1 LGLDLGMKPV
11 KLLLLLVCV
20 LGPIAAYTQQKTTFA
35 LHSHND
41 YLQPVPFWDAF
52 SAGCASIEV
61 DVILQDGELMVAHE
75 KRSIQKQRT
84 LESLYLKP
92 IQQAVALGLI
102 QEVNFHLLIDLKTEG
117 YATLEVLVKQVAAYG
132 QLLYG
137 PENPKGLKLIISGN
151 RPKPEDYS
159 KYPDWLFFDYQSK
172 ELSADLPWEKIGMV
186 SLSFPRFS
194 VWNGKGRIV
203 ESQRQQL
210 QAFIDLVHSYDRP
223 VRFWASPDG
232 KTAWRAFHEMGIDYI
247 NTDRPA
253 EARDYFSSLAKNIYS
268 LPNPQEVYLPTYQND
283 GVDTPVKQ
291 VFLLIGDGNG
301 LAQIS
306 AGLFANGGQLSLT
319 NMRNMGLVK
328 TQAADDFTTDS
339 AAGATA
345 MATGQKSNNRALG
358 LNAAGD
364 SVVNLPYLLRQ
375 KGFRTGLITNDELT
389 GATPAAFYAHHGE
402 RDDANKIA
410 AYLPK
415 SSLDLVI
422 GGGKR
427 HFLSLSEAMAQAG
440 FAQVDQLEEIS
451 RSPAAR
457 VSYFPTVGAMPSMEA
472 GRGNFL
478 SQSTEQ
484 AISFLGKGKS
494 PFFLMVEAAK
504 IDSGGHAN
512 SSSTIVTEVL
522 DFDQLIG
529 TLLRYADTHPG
540 TLVLVTADHET
551 GGVSLPQGNVDRREV
566 ELGFHSDDHTG
577 ILIPIFAYGAQSGEF
592 RGVYSNT
599 EIFTRILKVVK

>member
-1 LGLDLGMKPV
+1 MGIDLRMKLV
-11 KLLLLLVCV
+11 KLILLIVCV
-20 LGPIAAYTQQKTTFA
+20 LGPIASYTQQKTSFA

-61 DVILQDGELMVAHE
+61 DVILQEGELMVAHE

-92 IQQAVALGLI
+92 IQQGVELGLI

-117 YATLEVLVKQVAAYG
+117 HATLEVLVKQVAAYG

-186 SLSFPRFS
+186 SLSFSKFS
-194 VWNGKGRIV
+194 LWNGKGRIV
-203 ESQRQQL
+203 ESQHQQL

-253 EARDYFSSLAKNIYS
+253 EANKYLRSLTKNVYANPS
-268 LPNPQEVYLPTYQND
+268 PQEVYTPIYEVD
-283 GVDTPVKQ
+283 GQDVRVKQ
-291 VFLLIGDGNG
+291 ILLLIGDGNG

-306 AGLFANGGQLSLT
+306 AGLFANGGEITLTQL
-319 NMRNMGLVK
+319 RNIGLVK

-345 MATGQKSNNRALG
+345 MATGQKANNRALG

-364 SVVNLPYLLRQ
+364 SIPNLPYFLSLN
-375 KGFRTGLITNDELT
+375 GFKTGLVTNDELT
-389 GATPAAFYAHHGE
+389 GATPAAFYAHHPE
-402 RDDANKIA
+402 RDAVLEIA
-410 AYLPK
+410 SYLPN
-415 SSLDLVI
+415 SALNLVI
-422 GGGKR
+422 GGGGRSFNKEK
-427 HFLSLSEAMAQAG
+427 LSQAG
-440 FAQVDQLEEIS
+440 FILESELQGL
-451 RSPAAR
+451 AEVKGGR
-457 VSYFPTVGAMPSMEA
+457 VAHFASEGGMPGMEA

-478 SQSTEQ
+478 SQAFLQ
-484 AISFLGKGKS
+484 ASSYLGKGKS

-504 IDSGGHAN
+504 IDSGGHSN
-512 SSSTIVTEVL
+512 SPSTIVTELL
-522 DFDQLIG
+522 DFDRVLTEAI
-529 TLLRYADTHPG
+529 RYADTHPG

-551 GGVSLPQGNVDRREV
+551 GGMTLPQGNLDKREV

-577 ILIPIFAYGAQSGEF
+577 ILVPIFAYGARSGEF

-599 EIFTRILKVVK
+599 EIFNRILKVVQ

>member
-1 LGLDLGMKPV
+1 MGMKTV

-20 LGPIAAYTQQKTTFA
+20 VGPIAAYTQQKTTFA

-61 DVILQDGELMVAHE
+61 DVILQEGKLQVAHE
-75 KRSIQKQRT
+75 KASIKPART
-84 LESLYLKP
+84 LVSLYLKP
-92 IQQAVALGLI
+92 IQEAVALGLI
-102 QEVNFHLLIDLKTEG
+102 QDFSFHLLVDLKTEA
-117 YATLEVLVKQVAAYG
+117 YSSLEVLLKDLEPFAE
-132 QLLYG
+132 LLYG

-151 RPKPEDYS
+151 RPKPEDYR
-159 KYPDWLFFDYQSK
+159 KYPDWLFFDYQSSQ
-172 ELSADLPWEKIGMV
+172 LTSDLPWEKIGMV

-203 ESQRQQL
+203 ETQRQQL
-210 QAFIDLVHSYDRP
+210 QAFIDLVHSYERP

-253 EARDYFSSLAKNIYS
+253 EARDYLSSLAKNIYS

-306 AGLFANGGQLSLT
+306 AGLLANGGQLSLAQV
-319 NMRNMGLVK
+319 RNMGLVK

-345 MATGQKSNNRALG
+345 MATGQKANNRALG

-364 SVVNLPYLLRQ
+364 SIPTLPYFLSL
-375 KGFRTGLITNDELT
+375 KGFKTGLVTNDELT
-389 GATPAAFYAHHGE
+389 GATPAAFYAHHPE
-402 RDDANKIA
+402 RDAVLEIA
-410 AYLPK
+410 SYLPN
-415 SSLDLVI
+415 STLNLVI
-422 GGGKR
+422 GGGGRSFNKEK
-427 HFLSLSEAMAQAG
+427 LSQAG
-440 FAQVDQLEEIS
+440 FTLVSDLQGLAEVKG
-451 RSPAAR
+451 AR
-457 VSYFPTVGAMPSMEA
+457 VAHFASEGGMPGMEA

-478 SQSTEQ
+478 SQAFLQ
-484 AISFLGKGKS
+484 ASSYLGKGKS
-494 PFFLMVEAAK
+494 PFFLMLEAAK
-504 IDSGGHAN
+504 IDSGGHSN
-512 SSSTIVTEVL
+512 SPSTIVTELL
-522 DFDQLIG
+522 DFDRTIAEAI
-529 TLLRYADTHPG
+529 RYADTHPG

-551 GGVSLPQGNVDRREV
+551 GGVTLPQGNVDKREV
-566 ELGFHSDDHTG
+566 ELAFHSDDHTG
-577 ILIPIFAYGAQSGEF
+577 ILVPIFAYGARSGEF

-599 EIFTRILKVVK
+599 EIFNRILKVVK

>member
-1 LGLDLGMKPV
+1 LGMKTV

-20 LGPIAAYTQQKTTFA
+20 LGPIAAYAQQKTTFA

-61 DVILQDGELMVAHE
+61 DVILQEGELMVAHE

-84 LESLYLKP
+84 LENLYLKP

-102 QEVNFHLLIDLKTEG
+102 QGFSFHLLVDLKTEA
-117 YATLEVLVKQVAAYG
+117 YPTLEVLLKDLKPFSE
-132 QLLYG
+132 LLYS
-137 PENPKGLKLIISGN
+137 PQNPKGLKLIISGN
-151 RPKPEDYS
+151 RPKLEDYS

-172 ELSADLPWEKIGMV
+172 DLTADLPWQKIGMV
-186 SLSFPRFS
+186 SLSFPQFS

-210 QAFIDLVHSYDRP
+210 QAFINLVHSYGRP

-232 KTAWRAFHEMGIDYI
+232 KTAWRAFHEMGIDFI

-253 EARDYFSSLAKNIYS
+253 EARDYLSSLAKNVYS
-268 LPNPQEVYLPTYQND
+268 LPNSQEVYLPLFQND
-283 GVDTPVKQ
+283 DVDIPVKQ

-306 AGLFANGGQLSLT
+306 AGLLANGGQLSLAQLQ
-319 NMRNMGLVK
+319 NMGLVK

-345 MATGQKSNNRALG
+345 MATGQKANNRALG
-358 LNAAGD
+358 LNAQGD
-364 SVVNLPYLLRQ
+364 SIPNLPYFLKER
-375 KGFRTGLITNDELT
+375 GFQSGLVTTDELT

-402 RDDANKIA
+402 RDGVKEIA
-410 AYLPK
+410 QYLPK
-415 SSLDLVI
+415 SAIDLVV
-422 GGGKR
+422 GGGGR
-427 HFLSLSEAMAQAG
+427 HFPKEVLDQGSFERVSQL
-440 FAQVDQLEEIS
+440 DQLATAK
-451 RSPAAR
+451 AAR
-457 VSYFPTVGAMPSMEA
+457 VAYFKSEGGMPSMES
-472 GRGNFL
+472 GRGDFL
-478 SQSTEQ
+478 SQAVGQSILFFEQ
-484 AISFLGKGKS
+484 RKS

-512 SSSTIVTEVL
+512 SPSTMVLELL
-522 DFDQLIG
+522 DFDRIIG
-529 TLLRYADTHPG
+529 EVLRYADSHPG

-551 GGVSLPQGNVDRREV
+551 GGVTLPQGNLAKQEV
-566 ELGFHSDDHTG
+566 ELAFHSDDHTG
-577 ILIPIFAYGAQSGEF
+577 ILVPIFAYGARSGKF

-599 EIFTRILKVVK
+599 EIFTRILKVVQ

>member
-1 LGLDLGMKPV
+1 MGMKTV

-61 DVILQDGELMVAHE
+61 DVILQEGELMVAHE
-75 KRSIQKQRT
+75 KASIQAPRT
-84 LESLYLKP
+84 FENLYLKP
-92 IQQAVALGLI
+92 IQQGIDLGLI
-102 QEVNFHLLIDLKTEG
+102 KGFNFHLLVDIKTEA
-117 YATLEVLVKQVAAYG
+117 YSTLDLLVKQTQPYAAM
-132 QLLYG
+132 LYS
-137 PENPKGLKLIISGN
+137 PENPLGLKLIISGG
-151 RPKPEDYS
+151 RPKAADYV
-159 KYPDWLFFDYQSK
+159 KYPSWVFFDYQSSQ
-172 ELSADLPWEKIGMV
+172 LTSDLPWEKIGMV

-203 ESQRQQL
+203 ESQRKQL

-253 EARDYFSSLAKNIYS
+253 EARDYLSSLAKNIYS

-306 AGLFANGGQLSLT
+306 AGLLANGGQLSLAQV
-319 NMRNMGLVK
+319 RNMGLVK

-345 MATGQKSNNRALG
+345 MATGQKANNRALG
-358 LNAAGD
+358 LNVAGD
-364 SVVNLPYLLRQ
+364 SIPNLPYFLSL
-375 KGFRTGLITNDELT
+375 KGFKTGLVTTDELT
-389 GATPAAFYAHHGE
+389 GATPAAFYAHHPE
-402 RDDANKIA
+402 RDAVLEVA
-410 AYLPK
+410 GYLPN
-415 SSLDLVI
+415 SALNLVI
-422 GGGKR
+422 GGGGRSFNKEK
-427 HFLSLSEAMAQAG
+427 LSQAG
-440 FAQVDQLEEIS
+440 FTLVSDLQKLAEVKGS
-451 RSPAAR
+451 RVAHFASE
-457 VSYFPTVGAMPSMEA
+457 GGMPGMEA

-478 SQSTEQ
+478 SQAFLQ
-484 AISFLGKGKS
+484 ASSYLGKGKT

-504 IDSGGHAN
+504 IDSGGHSN
-512 SSSTIVTEVL
+512 SPSTIVTELL
-522 DFDQLIG
+522 DFDRTIAEAI
-529 TLLRYADTHPG
+529 RYADTHPG

-551 GGVSLPQGNVDRREV
+551 GGVTLPQGNVDKREV
-566 ELGFHSDDHTG
+566 ELAFHSDDHSG
-577 ILIPIFAYGAQSGEF
+577 ILVPIFAYGARSGEF

-599 EIFTRILKVVK
+599 DIFNRILKVVK

>member
-1 LGLDLGMKPV
+1 MGIDLRMKLV
-11 KLLLLLVCV
+11 KLILLIVCV
-20 LGPIAAYTQQKTTFA
+20 LGPIASYTQQKTSFA

-61 DVILQDGELMVAHE
+61 DVILQEGELMVAHE

-92 IQQAVALGLI
+92 IQQGVELGLI

-117 YATLEVLVKQVAAYG
+117 HATLEVLVKEVAPYSH
-132 QLLYG
+132 LLYG
-137 PENPKGLKLIISGN
+137 PKNPKGLKLIISGN
-151 RPKPEDYS
+151 RPKIEDYS

-172 ELSADLPWEKIGMV
+172 ELSTDLPWEKIGMV
-186 SLSFPRFS
+186 SLSFSKFS
-194 VWNGKGRIV
+194 FWNGKGRIV

-253 EARDYFSSLAKNIYS
+253 EANKYLRSLTKNVYANPS
-268 LPNPQEVYLPTYQND
+268 PQEVYTPSYEVD
-283 GVDTPVKQ
+283 GQDVRVKQ
-291 VFLLIGDGNG
+291 ILLLIGDGNG

-306 AGLFANGGQLSLT
+306 AGLFANGGEITLTQL
-319 NMRNMGLVK
+319 RNIGLVK

-345 MATGQKSNNRALG
+345 MATGQKANNRALG

-364 SVVNLPYLLRQ
+364 SIPNLPYFLSLN
-375 KGFRTGLITNDELT
+375 GFKTGLVTNDELT
-389 GATPAAFYAHHGE
+389 GATPAAFYAHHPE
-402 RDDANKIA
+402 RDAVLEIA
-410 AYLPK
+410 SYLPN
-415 SSLDLVI
+415 SALNLVI
-422 GGGKR
+422 GGGGRSFNKEK
-427 HFLSLSEAMAQAG
+427 LSQAG
-440 FAQVDQLEEIS
+440 FILESELQGL
-451 RSPAAR
+451 AEVKGGR
-457 VSYFPTVGAMPSMEA
+457 VAHFASEGGMPGMEA

-478 SQSTEQ
+478 SQAFLQ
-484 AISFLGKGKS
+484 ASSYLGKGKS

-504 IDSGGHAN
+504 IDSGGHSN
-512 SSSTIVTEVL
+512 SPSTIVTELL
-522 DFDQLIG
+522 DFDRVLTEAI
-529 TLLRYADTHPG
+529 RYADTHPG

-551 GGVSLPQGNVDRREV
+551 GGVTLPQGNVDKREV

-577 ILIPIFAYGAQSGEF
+577 ILVPIFAYGARSGEF

-599 EIFTRILKVVK
+599 EIFNRILKVVQ

>member
-1 LGLDLGMKPV
+1 MKLTTLLLTLSLLGLSLLGLAQEKAP
-11 KLLLLLVCV
+11 
-20 LGPIAAYTQQKTTFA
+20 FS

-61 DVILQDGELMVAHE
+61 DVILQEGELMVAHE
-75 KRSIQKQRT
+75 KRSIKPQRT

-117 YATLEVLVKQVAAYG
+117 YATLEVLVKQVTPYAP
-132 QLLYG
+132 LLYG
-137 PENPKGLKLIISGN
+137 PENPTGLKLIISGN
-151 RPKPEDYS
+151 RPKPADYK
-159 KYPDWLFFDYQSK
+159 KYPDWLLFDYQSG
-172 ELSADLPWEKIGMV
+172 ELTADLPWEKIGMV
-186 SLSFPRFS
+186 SLPFSKFS
-194 VWNGKGRIV
+194 VWNGKGRMV
-203 ESQRQQL
+203 EAQRQKL
-210 QAFIDLVHSYDRP
+210 SAFIDLVHSYDRP

-232 KTAWRAFHEMGIDYI
+232 KSAWKAFHELGIDYI

-253 EARDYFSSLAKNIYS
+253 EANSYLRSLAKT
-268 LPNPQEVYLPTYQND
+268 VYRSPAIQPVYVPSYAAD
-283 GVDTPVKQ
+283 GAEAPVTQ
-291 VFLLIGDGNG
+291 LFLLIGDGNG

-306 AGLFANGGQLSLT
+306 AGLFANGGELSLT
-319 NMRNMGLVK
+319 HMRNMGLVK

-345 MATGQKSNNRALG
+345 MATGQKANNRALG

-375 KGFRTGLITNDELT
+375 KGFRTGVITNDELT

-402 RDDANKIA
+402 RDDASKIA

-415 SSLDLVI
+415 SSLDLVV

-440 FAQVDQLEEIS
+440 FAQVDQLEQIATS
-451 RSPAAR
+451 TAAR
-457 VSYFPTVGAMPSMEA
+457 LSYFPTAGSLPSMEA

-504 IDSGGHAN
+504 IDGGGHAN
-512 SSSTIVTEVL
+512 SSSTIVTELL
-522 DFDQLIG
+522 DFPVPWYWSRQTMKQVGYLSHKAMWISG
-529 TLLRYADTHPG
+529 RSN
-540 TLVLVTADHET
+540 LVFIATTTRVFWFLFLPTGLV
-551 GGVSLPQGNVDRREV
+551 RENL
-566 ELGFHSDDHTG
+566 E
-577 ILIPIFAYGAQSGEF
+577 EC
-592 RGVYSNT
+592 
-599 EIFTRILKVVK
+599 TRIRRFLIEF

>member
-1 LGLDLGMKPV
+1 MGMKTV

-61 DVILQDGELMVAHE
+61 DVILQEGELMVAHE
-75 KRSIQKQRT
+75 KASIQAPRT
-84 LESLYLKP
+84 FENLYLKP
-92 IQQAVALGLI
+92 IQQGIDLGLI
-102 QEVNFHLLIDLKTEG
+102 KGFNFHLLVDIKTEA
-117 YATLEVLVKQVAAYG
+117 YSTLDLLVKQTQPYAAM
-132 QLLYG
+132 LYS
-137 PENPKGLKLIISGN
+137 PENPLGLKLIISGG
-151 RPKPEDYS
+151 RPKAADYV
-159 KYPDWLFFDYQSK
+159 KYPSWVFFDYQSSQ
-172 ELSADLPWEKIGMV
+172 LTSDLPWEKIGMV

-203 ESQRQQL
+203 ESQRKQL

-253 EARDYFSSLAKNIYS
+253 EARDYLSSLAKNIYS

-306 AGLFANGGQLSLT
+306 AGLLANGGQLSLAQV
-319 NMRNMGLVK
+319 RNMGLVK

-345 MATGQKSNNRALG
+345 MATGQKANNRALG
-358 LNAAGD
+358 LNVAGD
-364 SVVNLPYLLRQ
+364 SIPTLPYFLSL
-375 KGFRTGLITNDELT
+375 KGFKTGLVTNDELT
-389 GATPAAFYAHHGE
+389 GATPAAFYAHHPE
-402 RDDANKIA
+402 RDAVLEIA
-410 AYLPK
+410 SYLPN
-415 SSLDLVI
+415 STLNLVI
-422 GGGKR
+422 GGGGRSFNNEK
-427 HFLSLSEAMAQAG
+427 LSQAG
-440 FAQVDQLEEIS
+440 FTLVSDLQSLAVVKG
-451 RSPAAR
+451 AR
-457 VSYFPTVGAMPSMEA
+457 VAHFASEGGMPGMEE
-472 GRGNFL
+472 GRGDFL
-478 SQSTEQ
+478 SQAFLQ
-484 AISFLGKGKS
+484 ASSYLGKAKT

-504 IDSGGHAN
+504 IDSGGHSN
-512 SSSTIVTEVL
+512 SPSTIVTELL
-522 DFDQLIG
+522 DFDRTIAEAI
-529 TLLRYADTHPG
+529 RYADTHPG

-551 GGVSLPQGNVDRREV
+551 GGVTLPQGNVDKREV

-577 ILIPIFAYGAQSGEF
+577 ILIPIFAYGARSGEF

-599 EIFTRILKVVK
+599 DIFNRILKVVK

>member
-1 LGLDLGMKPV
+1 MPVDLEMKFFK
-11 KLLLLLVCV
+11 KLLFFVGILASFS
-20 LGPIAAYTQQKTTFA
+20 GYAQNKAAFA
-35 LHSHND
+35 VHSHND

-61 DVILQDGELMVAHE
+61 DVILQEGKLQVAHE
-75 KRSIQKQRT
+75 KASIKPTRT
-84 LESLYLKP
+84 LVSLYLKP
-92 IQQAVALGLI
+92 IQEAVALGLI
-102 QEVNFHLLIDLKTEG
+102 QDFSFHLLVDLKTEA
-117 YATLEVLVKQVAAYG
+117 YSSLEVLLKDLEPFSA
-132 QLLYG
+132 LLYG
-137 PENPKGLKLIISGN
+137 PQNPKGLKLIISGN

-159 KYPDWLFFDYQSK
+159 KYPDWLLFDYQSR
-172 ELSADLPWEKIGMV
+172 ELTADLPWEKIGMV

-253 EARDYFSSLAKNIYS
+253 EANKYLRELAKNVYANPS
-268 LPNPQEVYLPTYQND
+268 PQEVYTPSYVVD
-283 GVDTPVKQ
+283 GQDVPVKQ
-291 VFLLIGDGNG
+291 ILLLIGDGNG

-306 AGLFANGGQLSLT
+306 AGLLANEGQLSLT

-345 MATGQKSNNRALG
+345 MATGQKAKNRALG

-364 SVVNLPYLLRQ
+364 SIPNLPYFLSL
-375 KGFRTGLITNDELT
+375 KGFKTGLVTNDELT
-389 GATPAAFYAHHGE
+389 GATPAAFYAHHPE
-402 RDDANKIA
+402 RDAVLEIA
-410 AYLPK
+410 SYLPN
-415 SSLDLVI
+415 SALNLVI
-422 GGGKR
+422 GGGGRSFNKEK
-427 HFLSLSEAMAQAG
+427 LSQAG
-440 FAQVDQLEEIS
+440 FTLASDLQGLAEVKG
-451 RSPAAR
+451 PR
-457 VSYFPTVGAMPSMEA
+457 VAHFASEGGMPGMEA

-478 SQSTEQ
+478 SQAFLQ
-484 AISFLGKGKS
+484 ASSYLGKGES

-504 IDSGGHAN
+504 IDSGGHSN
-512 SSSTIVTEVL
+512 SPSTIVTELL
-522 DFDQLIG
+522 DFDRTIAEAI
-529 TLLRYADTHPG
+529 RYADTHPG

-551 GGVSLPQGNVDRREV
+551 GGVTLPQGNVDKREV
-566 ELGFHSDDHTG
+566 ELAFHSDDHTG
-577 ILIPIFAYGAQSGEF
+577 ILVPIFAYGSRSGEF
-592 RGVYSNT
+592 RGLFSNT